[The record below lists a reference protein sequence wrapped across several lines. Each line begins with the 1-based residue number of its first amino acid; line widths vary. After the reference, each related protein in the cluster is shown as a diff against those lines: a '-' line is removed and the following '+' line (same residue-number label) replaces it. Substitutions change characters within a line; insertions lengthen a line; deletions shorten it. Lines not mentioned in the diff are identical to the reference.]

1 MKKALAL
8 ILTAAAILSLSACQS
23 SLKPEANNS
32 ISDTSFETT
41 EEETTATSTS
51 ESVEFS
57 TVEETPSSTPEET
70 SGSTIIVTP
79 VPKPKVKVTNAVSKT
94 FKNGGTKYKY
104 QIPKVTISG
113 KNTSA
118 ANKKMKKQLSK
129 YSYKGSE
136 PYAMKYRYF
145 INNKIVSILVDIQN
159 AVYDADMDCIAYN
172 ISVKT
177 GKLIKDKAVL
187 KLCGVSSKKFFKMV
201 RSTYK
206 KIGGIWT
213 KTGSEAKKCVKRNLK
228 RVSFKHIDP
237 YLGANGHL
245 CFVGYV
251 SYCGG
256 MGEGNIS
263 FDAVKKKVVY

>member
-8 ILTAAAILSLSACQS
+8 ILTAAAMLSLSACPAS
-23 SLKPEANNS
+23 VKPEETF

-41 EEETTATSTS
+41 KAPETTTTSTPEPV
-51 ESVEFS
+51 ESS

-113 KNTSA
+113 KSTSA
-118 ANKKMKKQLSK
+118 ANKKIKKQLIK

-145 INNKIVSILVDIQN
+145 INNKIVSILVHIQN

-187 KLCGVSSKKFFKMV
+187 KLCGISSKKFFKMV
-201 RSTYK
+201 KSTYK
-206 KIGGIWT
+206 KVGGIWL

-251 SYCGG
+251 SYWGG

-263 FDAVKKKVVY
+263 FDAVKKAVD